1 MRHLRSTA
9 AFGAILAAAALF
21 AGGAVKAQLT
31 PNFDVVTPN
40 GGNFTFSYN
49 LDVAGAARLRAG
61 DWFTIYDFNG
71 YVAGSAFAPAAD
83 WTISVQPVGITPVG
97 VTPPHDSAGVDNIT
111 FTYTGP
117 VFDGPSSQFDG
128 PDAFGADSTESAT
141 TAGGGFSYQNH
152 KNNPGHPDDNA
163 RQFGAGSVVTPAG
176 VPETSSLMLLLPGL
190 VPLGM
195 IVRRRI
201 RK

>member
-9 AFGAILAAAALF
+9 AFGAVLAAAALF

-40 GGNFTFSYN
+40 GSNFTFNYN
-49 LDVAGAARLRAG
+49 LDVAGAARLRSG
-61 DWFTIYDFNG
+61 DYFTIYDFNG
-71 YVAGSAFAPAAD
+71 YVAGSAFAPASD
-83 WTISVQPVGITPVG
+83 WTISVQNTGITPTG
-97 VTPPHDSAGVDNIT
+97 VTPPHDNPGIANIT

-117 VFDGPSSQFDG
+117 MVNGPSSMFDG
-128 PDAFGADSTESAT
+128 PDAFGADSTTSAT
-141 TAGGGFSYQNH
+141 SANGGFSYQNH
-152 KNNPGHPDDNA
+152 KNNPGHLDDNS
-163 RQFGAGSVVTPAG
+163 RQFGAGSTVVPSA
-176 VPETSSLMLLLPGL
+176 VPETSSLMLLVPGL

-195 IVRRRI
+195 MLRRRV

>member
-9 AFGAILAAAALF
+9 AFGTILAAAALF

-31 PNFDVVTPN
+31 PNFDMVTPS
-40 GGNFTFSYN
+40 GSNFTFSYN

-83 WTISVQPVGITPVG
+83 WSISVQGTGITPVG
-97 VTPPHDSAGVDNIT
+97 VTPPVDNPAIMNIT

-117 VFDGPSSQFDG
+117 MVNGPSSMFDG
-128 PDAFGADSTESAT
+128 PDAFGADSTTSAT
-141 TAGGGFSYQNH
+141 NAGGAFSYQNH
-152 KNNPGHPDDNA
+152 KNNPGKPDDNS
-163 RQFGAGSVVTPAG
+163 RQFGAGSVVVPAAI
-176 VPETSSLMLLLPGL
+176 PESSSLMLLVPGL

-195 IVRRRI
+195 MLRRRV